1 MKNGQKPQIKILIV
15 DDVEV
20 NRYVL
25 RDIVTEMGHQPL
37 LAESGEQ
44 ALKIV
49 EHIIPQL
56 IISDISMP
64 VMDGFELCERLK
76 KDPKTREIP
85 VIFISALEDTGEVV
99 KGFEVGG
106 EDYIAKPFVRDIV
119 KARVGL
125 HLKLYETKREVSETN
140 RLLQI
145 SVQKQL
151 KQLETEKKNV
161 LYALT
166 RVARENAAYDA
177 QHMERLCFNCRMLA
191 EALQLT
197 VEYGSVISDGF
208 IDTLELAAPLCD
220 LGNVAVSADVLQKE
234 GELTEEEIEVMRTHT
249 TIGSRIISDV
259 QRVGEYNEFLQMSYD
274 IALYHHE
281 YYDGSGY
288 PNRVKGDAIPLAAQ
302 IVAVVSDFCA
312 LTEERTYRG
321 AYSTNA
327 ALAIM
332 KERSESRYNPKIARV
347 LAMIVRQ
354 LH

>member
-1 MKNGQKPQIKILIV
+1 MKNGQNPQIKILIV

-37 LAESGEQ
+37 LAENGEQ

-64 VMDGFELCERLK
+64 VMDGLELCEKFK

-85 VIFISALEDTGEVV
+85 VIFISALEDTEGIV

-106 EDYIAKPFVRDIV
+106 EDYIAKPFVPDIV

-140 RLLQI
+140 RLLQV

-177 QHMERLCFNCRMLA
+177 RHMERLCYNCRMLA

-197 VEYGSVISDGF
+197 VEYGSIISDEF
-208 IDTLELAAPLCD
+208 IDTIELAAPLCD
-220 LGNVAVSADVLQKE
+220 LGNVAISADILQKD

-288 PNRVKGDAIPLAAQ
+288 PNKVKGEGIPLAAQ

-321 AYSTNA
+321 AYSEKA
-327 ALAIM
+327 ALSIM
-332 KERSESRYNPKIARV
+332 NERSGIRYNPQIAQV
-347 LAMIVRQ
+347 LGMIVRQ